1 MIYQCSAC
9 GSRNLEAIDTDTG
22 EFLPEWLVDARDIT
36 GWDTDC
42 EPRLLEWQ
50 EDKGYSD
57 EVMEHSVDGLINS
70 ERLSGPRP
78 KGYDSLS
85 KALQRRV
92 RLGYDEVKTG
102 QNGRYPKQ
110 ERRY

>member
-1 MIYQCSAC
+1 MIPQCASC
-9 GSRNLEAIDTDTG
+9 GSQDIEYIYTNTG
-22 EFLPEWLVDARDIT
+22 EFLPEWLVDARDIS

-50 EDKGYSD
+50 DNNDHSD

-78 KGYDSLS
+78 KGYLSLS

-92 RLGYDEVKTG
+92 RMG
-102 QNGRYPKQ
+102 
-110 ERRY
+110 